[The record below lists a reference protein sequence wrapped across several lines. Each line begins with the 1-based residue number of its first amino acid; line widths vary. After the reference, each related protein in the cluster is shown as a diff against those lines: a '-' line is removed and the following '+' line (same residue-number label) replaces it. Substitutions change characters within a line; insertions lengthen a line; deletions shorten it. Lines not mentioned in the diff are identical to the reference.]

1 MAFLREPVVRLIAVT
16 HFQKP
21 DDLPE
26 FQIWR
31 TDTDNEPQQLIE
43 VAGRTCY
50 ESWHNPSGRTNE
62 QYIANLLSQGHLS
75 VIEHSVASFYI
86 RGISRA
92 ASHEIVRHR
101 HFSYSQRSTR
111 YVDESDCNFIVPD
124 CIADDPEVMRIFTE
138 AVTKA
143 QEAYRQLYGLLREKF
158 AHVEDRTLRRKLA
171 RQAARM
177 VLPNAT
183 ETALVM
189 TGNFRAWRHFIR
201 MRASEHADVEIRKVA
216 IKVLRELQKVAP
228 AVFGDFQIRQL
239 PDGTEVAE
247 PGYLWE

>member
-1 MAFLREPVVRLIAVT
+1 MAFIREPIVRLIAIT
-16 HFQKP
+16 HFEKP
-21 DDLPE
+21 EDLEE
-26 FQIWR
+26 FQIWQ

-43 VAGRTCY
+43 ASGRTCY
-50 ESWHNPSGRTNE
+50 SSWHSPGGRTNE
-62 QYIANLLSQGHLS
+62 QYIANLMAQGHMS

-92 ASHEIVRHR
+92 CSHEIVRHR
-101 HFSYSQRSTR
+101 LFSYSMRSTR
-111 YVDESDCNFIVPD
+111 FVDESKSNFIVPD
-124 CIADDPEVMRIFTE
+124 VIAEDEEAMRTFAE
-138 AVTKA
+138 AVAKA
-143 QEAYRQLYGLLREKF
+143 QEAYRQLYALLREKF
-158 AHVEDRTLRRKLA
+158 ADVEDKTLKRKLA

-216 IKVLRELQKVAP
+216 IAIMKELQKVAP
-228 AVFGDFQIRQL
+228 AVFGDFKIHQL

-247 PGYLWE
+247 PGYLAE